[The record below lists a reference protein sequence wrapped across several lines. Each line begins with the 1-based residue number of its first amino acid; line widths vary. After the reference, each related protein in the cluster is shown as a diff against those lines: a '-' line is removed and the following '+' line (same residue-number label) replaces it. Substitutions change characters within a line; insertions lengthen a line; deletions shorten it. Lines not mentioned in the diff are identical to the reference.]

1 MNINLIEH
9 CPEVDTPQCSL
20 YHFVSLSFTIDPTVL
35 FAMATEAG
43 ADAADRSAHVLEYF
57 EIIIS
62 QAFYLLLFSPSIPL
76 GFRLACGVKAHAIAY
91 PKVCGMA
98 SK

>member
-1 MNINLIEH
+1 MNINLIKH
-9 CPEVDTPQCSL
+9 CPEVETPQCSL

-43 ADAADRSAHVLEYF
+43 ANADGSSAHNLEYF

-62 QAFYLLLFSPSIPL
+62 QAFYLLHNPSNQPL
-76 GFRLACGVKAHAIAY
+76 IHVHSHCDKDTHHR
-91 PKVCGMA
+91 
-98 SK
+98 